1 MGSDESLDDLN
12 NLTDLVGS
20 DLGMVSNPSV
30 AQPVKN
36 VPTSVSTSTTSNN
49 ASDMPSDISDLRS
62 SDLLQSLSGVDID
75 RMFADFQAE
84 ANREHH
90 EVRLHTIFSV
100 LNYVLRTGQILKK
113 KKINFA
119 SSWSEKWQMVL
130 IDLRKWPFSR
140 DFKVRKK
147 IEFQN

>member
-90 EVRLHTIFSV
+90 EVRMTAISQLCRGQLEDSSIFFLFLVRNVVDGS
-100 LNYVLRTGQILKK
+100 
-113 KKINFA
+113 KIF
-119 SSWSEKWQMVL
+119 
-130 IDLRKWPFSR
+130 
-140 DFKVRKK
+140 
-147 IEFQN
+147 

>member
-90 EVRLHTIFSV
+90 EVR
-100 LNYVLRTGQILKK
+100 
-113 KKINFA
+113 INA
-119 SSWSEKWQMVL
+119 
-130 IDLRKWPFSR
+130 I
-140 DFKVRKK
+140 
-147 IEFQN
+147 